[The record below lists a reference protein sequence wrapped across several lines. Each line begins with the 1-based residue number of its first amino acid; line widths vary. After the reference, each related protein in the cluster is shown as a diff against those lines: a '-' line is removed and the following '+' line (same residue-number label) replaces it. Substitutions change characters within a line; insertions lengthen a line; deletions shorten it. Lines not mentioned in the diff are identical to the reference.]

1 MGAWWHG
8 GPSTTIATL
17 GTVIVDCAAYCE
29 GKRVTG
35 VLPIAEIPEW
45 VGRPGTFVWIG
56 LRVPTAEELDAAVTA
71 CGAEFGEAA
80 DLLAPH
86 DRPGFGI
93 HDGATSLVLRTAH
106 ITPSMDSV
114 MLGELT
120 VLVGDSYVI
129 SVRHG
134 QASPLTTTRAELE
147 ADPERMRLGPTMVL
161 AAVCERVVLD
171 YGPVLD
177 WLEHG
182 TIAIEREVLDES
194 NRAPVRDL
202 YRLKRELREFSTATD
217 SLDDPMER
225 LIRVRRTDWPLEV
238 IHYLEETNDVLDR
251 GTRRAASLSQL
262 LDSAFSTLMAEISN
276 QQNSDMRK
284 ISAWVAIAAVPT
296 MIAGIYGMNFRNL
309 PELDWEYGYFVVI
322 GAMALICTVL
332 YRRFRKSGWL

>member
-1 MGAWWHG
+1 M
-8 GPSTTIATL
+8 
-17 GTVIVDCAAYCE
+17 IVDCAAYRN
-29 GKRVTG
+29 GTRATG
-35 VLPIAEIPEW
+35 TLAISEIADW
-45 VGRPGTFVWIG
+45 VGLPDTFVWIG
-56 LRVPTAEELDAAVTA
+56 LQVPSKKELQEAVTA
-71 CGAEFGEAA
+71 CGADVGEVAE
-80 DLLAPH
+80 LLEPH

-93 HDGATSLVLRTAH
+93 HDGATSVVLRTAH
-106 ITPSMDSV
+106 IDPNSDSV
-114 MLGELT
+114 LLGELT
-120 VLVGDSYVI
+120 VLVGTSYVI

-147 ADPERMRLGPTMVL
+147 ADPDRMRLGPTMVL
-161 AAVCERVVLD
+161 AAICERVVLD

-177 WLEHG
+177 WLERG
-182 TIAIEREVLDES
+182 TIDVEREILDDS
-194 NRAPVRDL
+194 NRSPVRRL

-225 LIRVRRTDWPLEV
+225 LIRVRRGQWPVEV
-238 IHYLEETNDVLDR
+238 TNYLEETNDVLDR

-309 PELDWEYGYFVVI
+309 PELDWEYGYFAVL
-322 GAMALICTVL
+322 GFMALVCGFL